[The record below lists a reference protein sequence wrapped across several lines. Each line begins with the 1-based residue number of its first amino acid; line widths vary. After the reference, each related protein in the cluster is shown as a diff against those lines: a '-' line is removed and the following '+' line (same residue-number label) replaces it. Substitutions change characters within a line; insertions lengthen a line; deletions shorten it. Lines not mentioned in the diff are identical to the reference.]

1 MTAVISSI
9 SKMKRKVVNDQAR
22 INGYYIQDFNRGFFG
37 ENGEGKKMLKKMG
50 LMPECIP
57 FSTVIFLQNQ
67 RTFWTD
73 GNGNKVTI
81 SFKMK
86 PDQLECFGTYLGKRK
101 SQRLFREWNNYEDP
115 DMIARL
121 ESETIGEL
129 CMKCIYEN
137 LT

>member
-1 MTAVISSI
+1 
-9 SKMKRKVVNDQAR
+9 MKRKVINDQVK
-22 INGYYIQDFNRGFFG
+22 IKGFLIQEFNKGFFG
-37 ENGEGKKMLKKMG
+37 ENGEGRKMLKKMG
-50 LMPECIP
+50 LPIDTIP
-57 FSTVIFLQNQ
+57 FSTVMFLQSK
-67 RTFWTD
+67 RIFWTD
-73 GNGNKVTI
+73 HQGNRATI

-86 PDQLECFGTYLGKRK
+86 PYQLECFGTYLGKRK
-101 SQRLFREWNNYEDP
+101 SLRIFREWNNYEDP